1 MNIQEDKNIHSL
13 NDTPTD
19 NTQCDTKQCDTK
31 QCDTKQCDTIQ
42 CDTIQNQ
49 TKKEDMLF
57 KLLKIINI
65 SVNNKDHLDNI
76 TFERDILID
85 SDTVEKY
92 YELIPELKIH
102 YNSDTLTCL
111 HKNSTQ
117 KQKFPAV
124 NMLRQ
129 ILRCNS
135 FKLKPKVV
143 SLGYVNH
150 IKVIKRYF
158 TIIKVELDTN

>member
-1 MNIQEDKNIHSL
+1 M
-13 NDTPTD
+13 
-19 NTQCDTKQCDTK
+19 
-31 QCDTKQCDTIQ
+31 
-42 CDTIQNQ
+42 
-49 TKKEDMLF
+49 
-57 KLLKIINI
+57 KIINI
-65 SVNNKDHLDNI
+65 DVDNKNELDEF

-85 SDTVEKY
+85 PNVIDKY
-92 YELIPELKIH
+92 CEMIPELKIH
-102 YNSDTLTCL
+102 YHSDTLTCL

-117 KQKFPAV
+117 KQRFPAI

-129 ILRCNS
+129 ILRCNG

-158 TIIKVELDTN
+158 TIRVFDTN